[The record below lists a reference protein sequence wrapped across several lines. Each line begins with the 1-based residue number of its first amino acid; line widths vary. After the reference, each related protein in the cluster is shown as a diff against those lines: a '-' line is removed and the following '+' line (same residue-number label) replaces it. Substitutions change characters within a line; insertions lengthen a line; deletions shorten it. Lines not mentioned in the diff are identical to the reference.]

1 MFVHVSENLS
11 SQFTD
16 EDEWQLQ
23 PERSIP
29 NQSSFYQCIRP
40 HCEDLRRIVLKG
52 IEPSSNGTWHC
63 TVQFE
68 LRRTQIELF
77 ADFQDTREGT
87 GTTQFVKEVLLFP
100 GICSMLSG
108 RALTDSRLLNNVVA
122 GAIDA
127 NEIVKEGKDKLI
139 IVFGE
144 WQTNGLFDGLAWK
157 NSSSV
162 SQREAASPTLPV
174 KKLTTLMPKTSHIP
188 LKKYHVAV
196 NGFTYIYYHFIS
208 PEKNKPEKKAGDK
221 KRKSSEPKAGPYAKK
236 DSSIVLN

>member
-144 WQTNGLFDGLAWK
+144 WQTKGLFDGLAWK
-157 NSSSV
+157 NSRSV

-174 KKLTTLMPKTSHIP
+174 KKLTTLMPRVKSAQI
-188 LKKYHVAV
+188 
-196 NGFTYIYYHFIS
+196 IISQQHFS
-208 PEKNKPEKKAGDK
+208 NWGR
-221 KRKSSEPKAGPYAKK
+221 RK
-236 DSSIVLN
+236 